1 MLPFNRPLLGT
12 VLRATLLAALAASC
26 LALAVWGRGDVSSLP
41 VPDLPAPDGEAAKD
55 LCRDILRRALEK
67 DRLAGEVIEGRLS
80 LVDAAARYRDLDEQP
95 PPFSWSNFRSAY
107 PGDSDDERHCRA
119 VIVFVRAELAS
130 RPGAD
135 PAVVGRLEAELHD
148 LLNRGEIRLPRP
160 ETPPPDGPPPA
171 PGPGTP
177 LPRE

>member
-12 VLRATLLAALAASC
+12 VLRASLLAALAASC
-26 LALAVWGRGDVSSLP
+26 LTLAVWRRGDVSSLP
-41 VPDLPAPDGEAAKD
+41 DPDLPAPDSEAAVGI
-55 LCRDILRRALEK
+55 CRDILRRVLEK

-80 LVDAAARYRDLDEQP
+80 LVGAAARYRDLDEQP

-119 VIVFVRAELAS
+119 VIVFVRAELGS

-148 LLNRGEIRLPRP
+148 LLNRAEFRLPPP
-160 ETPPPDGPPPA
+160 ETPPPDGPLPA
-171 PGPGTP
+171 PGSAPP
-177 LPRE
+177 LPHE